1 MVLEKIKK
9 LFFSINR
16 ESQTITSAAII
27 IGGLSLVS
35 RIIGI
40 FRDRILASQFGVG
53 DTLDVYYAAFRLP
66 DLVYNLLILGAIS
79 AGLIPVFTTLMS
91 KKKDAEAWMLIN
103 RVLNLMFLAL
113 LLVCCLLFIFAPW
126 IVPLITPGFD
136 AEKNS
141 LVIVLS
147 RIMFL
152 SPLLLGLSAIF
163 SSVLQSFRRFLIYSL
178 APIFYN
184 LGIILGALYFVP
196 LWGIYGLAWGVV
208 LGAGM
213 HMIVQLI
220 PMFFVGFKYRLDF
233 NFRDKNVI
241 EVMKMMIPRTISL
254 AITQI
259 NFVIITIIASTL
271 AAGSLTIFNL
281 ANNLQNFPLGIFG
294 ISLGVASLP
303 ILSALAAEDKM
314 KKFSLVVGSTFRQI
328 LFFIFPIS
336 VLFYVLRAQI
346 VRVILGAG
354 EFGWQDT
361 RLTAACL
368 AIFCF
373 GLFAQGTYP
382 LVIRGFYA
390 LHNTKTPFYVGISSM
405 VINVIA
411 MLFFCWAFSFVNDF
425 SFFVTAM
432 LRLTDL
438 WGLVDFRILAVP
450 SAITV
455 SSIFELSTL
464 LFLLRRKVGDI
475 DGVKIFDSGVRIIFA
490 SLGAGLLA
498 YLTLN
503 IIDDYVS
510 MQKFF
515 GILIQGA
522 SAGLVGVA
530 GYVLLGYVLNM
541 EEMYTFINSFKVK
554 LFKRAVVMAEDNI
567 SEGDKG

>member
-1 MVLEKIKK
+1 MLSKIKK
-9 LFFSINR
+9 FFFNINK

-35 RIIGI
+35 RLLGI

-79 AGLIPVFTTLMS
+79 AGLIPVFTTLMT
-91 KKKDAEAWMLIN
+91 KKKEQEAWDLIN
-103 RVLNLMFLAL
+103 RVLNLLFLAL
-113 LLVCCLLFIFAPW
+113 LAVCCFLFVFAPW
-126 IVPLITPGFD
+126 IIPLVTPGFD
-136 AEKNS
+136 TEKTS
-141 LVIVLS
+141 LVIDLS

-184 LGIILGALYFVP
+184 FGIILGALYFVP
-196 LWGIYGLAWGVV
+196 IWGIYGLAWGVV
-208 LGAGM
+208 LGAGL

-241 EVMKMMIPRTISL
+241 EVMKMMVPRTISL

-259 NFVIITIIASTL
+259 NFIIITIIASTL

-303 ILSALAAEDKM
+303 ILASLSADNKMDK
-314 KKFSLVVGSTFRQI
+314 FRLVISSTFRQI

-346 VRVILGAG
+346 VRIIFGAG
-354 EFGWQDT
+354 QFNWQDT

-373 GLFAQGTYP
+373 SLFAQGTYP

-390 LHNTKTPFYVGISSM
+390 LHNTKTPFYVGLASI
-405 VINVIA
+405 VINILA
-411 MLFFCWAFSFVNDF
+411 MLGFRWAFSFINWF
-425 SFFVTAM
+425 SFSVTAI

-450 SAITV
+450 SAIV
-455 SSIFELSTL
+455 ISSIFELLMLFYL
-464 LFLLRRKVGDI
+464 LKRRVGKLE
-475 DGVKIFDSGVRIIFA
+475 GMKIFDSSIRIIFA
-490 SLGAGLLA
+490 SLGAGLMA

-515 GILIQGA
+515 GILIQGGL
-522 SAGLVGVA
+522 SGLVGVA
-530 GYVLLGYVLNM
+530 GYVLLGYILNM
-541 EEMYTFINSFKVK
+541 EEMFTFINSFKIK
-554 LFKRAVVMAEDNI
+554 FFKRAVVMAEDNI
-567 SEGDKG
+567 GEGDKG